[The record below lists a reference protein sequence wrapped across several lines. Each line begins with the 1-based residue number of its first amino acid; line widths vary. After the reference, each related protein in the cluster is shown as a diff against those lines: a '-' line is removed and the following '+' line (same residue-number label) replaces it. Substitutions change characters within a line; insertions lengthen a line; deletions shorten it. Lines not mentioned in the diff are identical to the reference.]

1 MSDSL
6 LRLDG
11 ASYRYGSLEVLKDIN
26 LDIKQ
31 GEFVAVVGPSG
42 CGKTTLLNLI
52 SGFYKP
58 SSGLVMR
65 SGTARTVYQHDGLF
79 PWLTAGE
86 NIELALRHID
96 DQAAR
101 KRQVSELLSLTRLDG
116 FTDYFPHQLSG
127 GMKRRVELA
136 RVLAG
141 KTDLLLLDEPF
152 SALDYQ
158 TRLCIRTELV
168 RVLDRRPHTV
178 ILVTHD
184 IEEAVQLADRVLVLS
199 KRPACVGAQLRLDF
213 RRPRAV
219 TDPRVISAVD
229 WILSELGFKEGRG
242 LEESALQQDPLFIA
256 SRSNSQ
262 WSDGLQAMAEKR
274 GNQEIV

>member
-6 LRLDG
+6 LQLDR
-11 ASYRYGSLEVLKDIN
+11 ASYAFGPLEVLKEIS
-26 LDIKQ
+26 LEVKQ

-52 SGFYKP
+52 AGFYKP
-58 SSGLVMR
+58 SNGLVTR
-65 SGTARTVYQHDGLF
+65 YGTARTVYQSDGLF

-96 DQAAR
+96 DPAAR
-101 KRQVSELLSLTRLDG
+101 KLQITQLLSLTRLDG
-116 FTDYFPHQLSG
+116 FADYFPHQLSG
-127 GMKRRVELA
+127 GMKRRVEIA

-158 TRLCIRTELV
+158 TRLCIRTELI
-168 RVLDRRPHTV
+168 RVLDMIPHTV

-184 IEEAVQLADRVLVLS
+184 IEEAVQLADRILILS
-199 KRPACVGAQLRLDF
+199 KRPTSVSAQLRMDF

-219 TDPRVISAVD
+219 TDSRVIDAVQY
-229 WILSELGFKEGRG
+229 ILSELGFKEESG
-242 LEESALQQDPLFIA
+242 LQESQLQQDRLV
-256 SRSNSQ
+256 
-262 WSDGLQAMAEKR
+262 MA
-274 GNQEIV
+274 GS